1 MNSKHIAFVALMGAL
16 GNILFLISSLL
27 MPIVPGVSLD
37 RSHIP
42 TFIAAIYGG
51 PLVGFLTGL
60 LIGILPGIQYG
71 PLSPSGSWLAL
82 VALPIGKSLTGITAG
97 MLCESFQINERRT
110 NRSLLTIPLVLL
122 SYVPECLFTIFYFTV
137 LLPYVV
143 GVGGPFLLAFILPK
157 AWLEIA
163 FMSFFM
169 AALVGNNG
177 FNSFIANFITQ
188 GKGIK

>member
-1 MNSKHIAFVALMGAL
+1 VNSKRIAFIALMGAL

-27 MPIVPGVSLD
+27 VPIVPGVSLD
-37 RSHIP
+37 LSHIP

-51 PLVGFLTGL
+51 PIVGFLTGL
-60 LIGILPGIQYG
+60 LIGILPGVQYG
-71 PLSPSGSWLAL
+71 PLSPSGNWLAL
-82 VALPIGKSLTGITAG
+82 IALPIGKSLTGITAG
-97 MLCESFQINERRT
+97 MLCEFFQINERRA

-137 LLPYVV
+137 LLPYVI
-143 GVGGPFLLAFILPK
+143 GVGGTFLLAFVLPK

-169 AALVGNNG
+169 AALIGNSG
-177 FNSFIANFITQ
+177 FNSFIANFIAQ

>member
-1 MNSKHIAFVALMGAL
+1 MNSKHITFIALMGAL

-27 MPIVPGVSLD
+27 VPIVPGVSLD
-37 RSHIP
+37 LSHIP

-51 PLVGFLTGL
+51 PLIGFLTGL
-60 LIGILPGIQYG
+60 LIGILPGIRYG
-71 PLSPSGSWLAL
+71 PLSSGSWLAL
-82 VALPIGKSLTGITAG
+82 LALPIGKSLTGITAG
-97 MLCESFQINERRT
+97 MLCEFFQINERGA
-110 NRSLLTIPLVLL
+110 NRSILTIPLVLL

-143 GVGGPFLLAFILPK
+143 GVVGVFQLAFILPK

-177 FNSFIANFITQ
+177 FNSFIENFIAQ
-188 GKGIK
+188 SKG